1 MMRREP
7 EPELMDD
14 DSEAQAYTLADF
26 SVVNDAFVKRLL
38 ELTVPLAGEAVEAV
52 DLGTGPGDIPIRVSR
67 KRPSWRIVAVDASAP
82 MLSHARHAALDAGTG
97 EAIRWELA
105 DAKHTHLPDRAFD
118 VVFSNSILHH
128 VNDTGGFWAE
138 VRRLARPKAICLL
151 RDLARPASKEDALDI
166 VQRYAS
172 AESNLLQEEFYRSL
186 LSAYTVE
193 EVRRQ
198 LDRASLTGLEVAM
211 VSDRHLDV
219 FGRLG
224 R

>member
-14 DSEAQAYTLADF
+14 DSEAGACARADF
-26 SVVNDAFVKRLL
+26 SGVNEAFVDRLL
-38 ELTVPLAGEAVEAV
+38 ELTVPLAGKAVEAV

-82 MLSHARHAALDAGTG
+82 MLSHARHAAIEAGLG
-97 EAIRWELA
+97 DRIRWELA
-105 DAKHTHLPDRAFD
+105 DAKDTHLPDGDFD
-118 VVFSNSILHH
+118 VIFSNSILHH
-128 VNDTGGFWAE
+128 VNETGVFWAE
-138 VRRLARPKAICLL
+138 VKRLARPGAICLL
-151 RDLARPASKEDALDI
+151 RDLARPPSKQAALDI

-172 AESNLLQEEFYRSL
+172 GESNLLQEEFYRSL

-193 EVRRQ
+193 EVRKQ
-198 LDRASLTGLEVAM
+198 LGRASLAGLEVAM
-211 VSDRHLDV
+211 VTDRHLDV
-219 FGRLG
+219 FGRFG

>member
-14 DSEAQAYTLADF
+14 DSEAEAYALADF
-26 SVVNDAFVKRLL
+26 GVVNEAFVDRLL
-38 ELTVPLAGEAVEAV
+38 ELTVPLAGEVVEAV

-67 KRPSWRIVAVDASAP
+67 KRPSWQIVAVDASAP
-82 MLSHARHAALDAGTG
+82 MLSHARRAAIDAGVG
-97 EAIRWELA
+97 DRIRWELA
-105 DAKHTHLPDRAFD
+105 DAKETHLPDGAFD

-128 VNDTGGFWAE
+128 VNEAGAFWAE
-138 VRRLARPKAICLL
+138 VRRLAKPGAICLL

-198 LDRASLTGLEVAM
+198 LGRASLTGLEVAM

-219 FGRLG
+219 SGRLG
-224 R
+224 K